1 MFWFVIRDAAGEILE
16 VTPCSE
22 EASAQLERMQ
32 KAIKAWQNR
41 GDQAVQLDH
50 LKYRL
55 TSFDGNV
62 RVLSIEPDSP
72 ELR

>member
-16 VTPCSE
+16 VTRCSD
-22 EASAQLERMQ
+22 EASAQEERMQ
-32 KAIKAWQNR
+32 KAVKAWQDR

-50 LKYRL
+50 LKYRM